1 MIRRNDSV
9 ILLLF
14 AAALSCVTAPA
25 VAHHSFAMF
34 EKEKVT
40 SIDGVVKQFA
50 WTNPHVLIDVNVPDK
65 QGGSARYRIES
76 ASINILMRQG
86 WKVGAIKPGDRIT
99 IVFKPLKSGQP
110 GGLLVEVKLANGAV
124 LKG

>member
-1 MIRRNDSV
+1 MIHRNDSV

-14 AAALSCVTAPA
+14 AAVLGAVTSPA
-25 VAHHSFAMF
+25 AAHHSFAMF

-40 SIDGVVKQFA
+40 TIEGVVKKFA
-50 WTNPHVLIDVNVPDK
+50 WTNPHVIIDIDVPDK
-65 QGGSARYRIES
+65 QGGTTRYRIES

-86 WKVGAIKPGDRIT
+86 WKVGAIKPGDQIT
-99 IVFKPLKSGQP
+99 IVFNPLKRGQP
-110 GGLLVEVKLANGAV
+110 GGLLIEAKLANGTV